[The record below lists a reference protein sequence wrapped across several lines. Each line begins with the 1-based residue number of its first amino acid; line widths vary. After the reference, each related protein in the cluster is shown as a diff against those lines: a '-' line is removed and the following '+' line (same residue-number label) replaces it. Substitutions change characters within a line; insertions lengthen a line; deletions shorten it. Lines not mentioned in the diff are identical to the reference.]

1 MEVSNGARNRIR
13 MSNAIFFFFLPV
25 QIINLKVRLLRT
37 IFIYI
42 IRCTK
47 VFRQDVTH
55 LFTDH
60 GLLLKKK
67 KSNKIYQL
75 SICQGCFVVKHFH
88 PLQQFL
94 QFREKMGNDIWKSK
108 KFRTSVATDVLLL
121 GSVVTISDN
130 GR

>member
-1 MEVSNGARNRIR
+1 MEHETESECQ
-13 MSNAIFFFFLPV
+13 MLFFFFFFLPV

-67 KSNKIYQL
+67 NQTKSINYL
-75 SICQGCFVVKHFH
+75 SVK
-88 PLQQFL
+88 
-94 QFREKMGNDIWKSK
+94 
-108 KFRTSVATDVLLL
+108 AVLL
-121 GSVVTISDN
+121 
-130 GR
+130 